1 MVDATISPVTDAASL
16 LPPPAIV
23 QPAPRE
29 VSFGAVAGWAPA
41 GTTRIVVRID
51 GRKAAD
57 RKLVGRHFSLQV
69 ALPARDAAVT
79 VTAHADGGR
88 RSSATVAEVYGL
100 PAAARPT
107 GAAAHEDALLAQT
120 VRRLAAGFHGTTGV
134 YVEDLRTGSGAA
146 WNARARFPAGSTL
159 KLAIAVTVLSR
170 LEGKPAAG
178 SRIDS
183 LMSSMLTISDNE
195 AANALETW
203 LAGSTSAG
211 SAVVNEVMTAL
222 GLRDSLMYGGYARSL
237 AAVRRPIPLRI
248 ESAPAF
254 GLGKYS
260 TAADLSRLARLVYLR
275 AAGRGPG
282 LHPSVTGLTPADARH
297 LLWRLARVRDHGKLD
312 RFVEGTALHKAGWLA
327 TARHDNGI
335 VVWGGGVFVA
345 TVMTWNGG
353 GVGSASDV
361 LAGRVAEAARLR
373 FG

>member
-1 MVDATISPVTDAASL
+1 M
-16 LPPPAIV
+16 

-29 VSFGAVAGWAPA
+29 VSFGTVTGWAPA

-57 RKLVGRHFSLQV
+57 RSLSGRHFSLRV
-69 ALPARDAAVT
+69 VLPARDASVS
-79 VTAHADGGR
+79 VTALATGGR
-88 RSSATVAEVYGL
+88 RSSATVADVYGL

-107 GAAAHEDALLAQT
+107 GAATYEDAALART
-120 VRRLAAGFHGTTGV
+120 VRGLAGGFHGTAGV
-134 YVEDLRTGSGAA
+134 YVEDLRTGAGAA

-170 LEGKPAAG
+170 LEGKPTPG
-178 SRIDS
+178 SRVDG

-195 AANALETW
+195 AANSLETW
-203 LAGSTSAG
+203 LGGSTSGG
-211 SAVVNEVMTAL
+211 SAIVNDTMAVL
-222 GLRDSLMYGGYARSL
+222 GLHDTLMYGGYARSP
-237 AAVRRPIPLRI
+237 AAARRPIPLRV

-260 TAADLSRLARLVYLR
+260 TAADLSRLARAVYLR
-275 AAGRGPG
+275 AAGGGPRLSSG
-282 LHPSVTGLTPADARH
+282 LAGFTPADARY
-297 LLWRLARVRDHGKLD
+297 LLWRLAHVRDHGKLD
-312 RFVEGTALHKAGWLA
+312 RFVGGIVLHKAGWLA

-353 GVGSASDV
+353 GVGSASDI
-361 LAGRVAEAARLR
+361 LSGRVAKAAHDR

>member
-1 MVDATISPVTDAASL
+1 MTGAAPP

-23 QPAPRE
+23 QPAARE
-29 VSFGAVAGWAPA
+29 VSFGAVTGWAPA
-41 GTTRIVVRID
+41 GTTRIVVRVD
-51 GRKAAD
+51 GSKAVD

-69 ALPARDAAVT
+69 TLPARDASVS
-79 VTAHADGGR
+79 VTALGTGGH

-107 GAAAHEDALLAQT
+107 GAAAHEDAALART
-120 VRRLAAGFHGTTGV
+120 VRRLAAGFHGTAGI

-146 WNARARFPAGSTL
+146 WNARARFPAASTL

-170 LEGKPAAG
+170 LEGKPAPD
-178 SRIDS
+178 SRVEG

-211 SAVVNEVMTAL
+211 SAVVNETMAAL
-222 GLRDSLMYGGYARSL
+222 GLHESLMYGGYEREL
-237 AAVRRPIPLRI
+237 AAARRPIPLRV

-254 GLGKYS
+254 GFGKYS
-260 TAADLSRLARLVYLR
+260 TAADLSRLARAVYLR
-275 AAGRGPG
+275 AAGRGSRLAG
-282 LHPSVTGLTPADARH
+282 FTASDARH
-297 LLWRLARVRDHGKLD
+297 LLWRLAHVRDHGKLD
-312 RFVEGTALHKAGWLA
+312 RLVGGTVLHKAGWVA

-335 VVWGGGVFVA
+335 VVWGGGAFVA
-345 TVMTWNGG
+345 TVMTWNRG

-361 LAGRVAEAARLR
+361 LAGRVAKAARRR
-373 FG
+373 F